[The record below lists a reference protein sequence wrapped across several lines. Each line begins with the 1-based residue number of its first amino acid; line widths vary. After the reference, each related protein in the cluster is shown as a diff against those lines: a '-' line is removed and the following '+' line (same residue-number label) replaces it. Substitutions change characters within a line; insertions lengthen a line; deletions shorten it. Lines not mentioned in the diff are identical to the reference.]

1 MIERLQKNYDN
12 MIDIIYEH
20 ERPLVHFKNLT
31 EEDPKFRSYFSKFAM
46 AGVQIFRL
54 HKKLRQDF
62 AELKDY
68 KKEKMK
74 NDQVQRASA
83 PVKSQEV
90 LKISDESIPQL
101 IRKIDASIEDFADMS
116 KDDAKFKEY
125 CLELQDAKK
134 KFLEI
139 QKRLHSEFASP
150 SGQNN
155 C

>member
-20 ERPLVHFKNLT
+20 ERPLVHFKNLM
-31 EEDPKFRSYFSKFAM
+31 EEDPKFRSYFSEFAM
-46 AGVQIFRL
+46 AGVQIVRL
-54 HKKLRQDF
+54 YKKLRQDF

-139 QKRLHSEFASP
+139 QKRLHSEFASS

>member
-31 EEDPKFRSYFSKFAM
+31 EEDPKFRSYFSEFAM

-74 NDQVQRASA
+74 NDQIQRASA

-101 IRKIDASIEDFADMS
+101 IRKIDASIEDFAVLS
-116 KDDAKFKEY
+116 KDDAKFKE
-125 CLELQDAKK
+125 
-134 KFLEI
+134 
-139 QKRLHSEFASP
+139 
-150 SGQNN
+150 
-155 C
+155 

>member
-1 MIERLQKNYDN
+1 MAIK
-12 MIDIIYEH
+12 
-20 ERPLVHFKNLT
+20 P
-31 EEDPKFRSYFSKFAM
+31 EEM
-46 AGVQIFRL
+46 L
-54 HKKLRQDF
+54 KK
-62 AELKDY
+62 
-68 KKEKMK
+68 
-74 NDQVQRASA
+74 
-83 PVKSQEV
+83 
-90 LKISDESIPQL
+90 SDEIIL
-101 IRKIDASIEDFADMS
+101 RFIRKIEASIEDFADMS